1 LFLLPLRSTIVTFF
15 VYCVIFVGL
24 ALVACSFHVLAL
36 YRSRHIVMLLEIV
49 ITLTVVLFLAIVFF
63 LGGSLIAWKTK

>member
-1 LFLLPLRSTIVTFF
+1 
-15 VYCVIFVGL
+15 VGL

-36 YRSRHIVMLLEIV
+36 YRSRHIVMLPEIV